1 MNRTPV
7 LPAVLGAY
15 VAGTV
20 AASVLG
26 GPWMLTL
33 VLGLLVAGSFAL
45 RGATPALS
53 AILLLAVAAAMLG
66 HWRVERYD
74 RMPAPPLAAMTGTH
88 EVIGVARHDPVID
101 GSGLRV
107 DLDVELVDG
116 KAMQGAIRVSTRN
129 DVSMV
134 EAGDRLRLVVDLEVP
149 PRVEAFD
156 YRAYLRDRSIYL
168 VGAFPSEWEY
178 LGTTD
183 RGWRGR
189 LDQLHRTVV
198 ERIGRALPEPE
209 GSLAAGMLVG
219 ERGSLPDDVDDALRA
234 TGTTHLVVVS
244 GQNVAVLIG
253 IAIAIL
259 TAVVSRRTASL
270 VALLLLPAYV
280 AFVGADPPVVRA
292 AIMAVAAVAAGVTG
306 RRTPAWIYL
315 VYAAGLMLVVQP
327 SLVRDVAFQLSAT
340 ATAGIT
346 TLAPALRDAVL
357 ARFPAL
363 SPPGRAAAVAVTATA
378 TGAAVAVLPVQ
389 VASFGVIAPWTILA
403 NVLVAP
409 LYEATVVAAALAA
422 AVGDVGDVGTAG
434 TALAVAPRAFL
445 WLVELLARLPGA
457 QIPVD
462 LPLVAGIVFAG
473 VLVLLTARLVTYTR
487 TNSPTTVLEGGLSAG
502 FTTTAGLAIVAGGLW
517 WGALA
522 PTDPYPSVT
531 ILDVGQGLAVLAR
544 DGDATLLIDTG
555 PRDAAVLAA
564 LGREGVGQLD
574 AIVLTH
580 SDLDHTGGL
589 DAVRDRMEVE
599 AMYVEASTLAGYEG
613 ALPVDIGD
621 RFSVGSI
628 AVEVLAP
635 PAATR
640 DYRHL
645 SENDGSLVLMLTM
658 GERRILVTG
667 DIEAAAEEWLVA
679 SGQELRAGVL
689 VVPHHGSSTSSTEA
703 FIAAVSPSIA
713 VVPVGPNPYG
723 HPDAEVLARYA
734 ADGAIALYRTDEN
747 GAVTLTSDGNRLWLS
762 ASRSSSSAST
772 SAPGARR

>member
-1 MNRTPV
+1 M

-53 AILLLAVAAAMLG
+53 ATLLLAVAAAMLG

-88 EVIGVARHDPVID
+88 EVIGVARDDPVTE
-101 GSGLRV
+101 GSRLRV

-116 KAMQGAIRVSTRN
+116 QVMHGAIRVSTRD
-129 DVSMV
+129 DVREV
-134 EAGDRLRLVVDLEVP
+134 RAADRLRLVVDLEVP

-168 VGAFPSEWEY
+168 VGAFPSDWEY

-253 IAIAIL
+253 IAIAVL

-270 VALLLLPAYV
+270 VALVLLPAYV

-292 AIMAVAAVAAGVTG
+292 AIMAVAVVAAGVTG

-422 AVGDVGDVGTAG
+422 AVGDVGTAG

-522 PTDPYPSVT
+522 PSDPYPSVT
-531 ILDVGQGLAVLAR
+531 ILDVGQGLAILAR

-635 PAATR
+635 PAVTR

-679 SGQELRAGVL
+679 SGQELRADVL

-762 ASRSSSSAST
+762 ASRSSSSAS
-772 SAPGARR
+772 GARR